1 MYCCITNMFTDLLFT
16 TDDMKR
22 LVKVPQRDLNAV
34 YNVLHLVLLVKIN
47 NINLKT
53 TINANNEKCV

>member
-1 MYCCITNMFTDLLFT
+1 MFTDLLFT
-16 TDDMKR
+16 TDDMKRR

-53 TINANNEKCV
+53 TINANN